1 MKIYFKIGLF
11 FLLLPIH
18 SQDIGFSSVLKEVYP
33 DKNEFKYPKNYK
45 VNTARNSYSDVNII
59 IKTKVG
65 DIIDFNAFSE
75 TLNNI
80 QFNNVKDVPIEEN
93 TGLDS
98 RTEQFKG
105 LTNPHVIRRAPFRV
119 FEILKPVHNNITAET
134 KYSLLNLKIYIP
146 EKIDSGD
153 HFVKLSFKIGSIS

>member
-11 FLLLPIH
+11 FLLLPIY
-18 SQDIGFSSVLKEVYP
+18 SQDIGFSNVLKEVYP
-33 DKNEFKYPKNYK
+33 DKNKFNYPKNYK
-45 VNTARNSYSDVNII
+45 INTARNSYGDVNII

-65 DIIDFNAFSE
+65 DKIDFNAFSE

-80 QFNNVKDVPIEEN
+80 QFNNVKDVPVEEN

-105 LTNPHVIRRAPFRV
+105 LINPYVIRRAPFRV
-119 FEILKPVHNNITAET
+119 FEILNLFIIISQQKLNIH
-134 KYSLLNLKIYIP
+134 Y
-146 EKIDSGD
+146 
-153 HFVKLSFKIGSIS
+153 